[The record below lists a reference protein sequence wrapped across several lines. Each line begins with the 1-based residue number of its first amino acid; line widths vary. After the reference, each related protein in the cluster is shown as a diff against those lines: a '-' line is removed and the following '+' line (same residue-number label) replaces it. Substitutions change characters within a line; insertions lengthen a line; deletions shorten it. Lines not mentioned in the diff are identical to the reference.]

1 MRLHTSCLLSSIC
14 MFFHGKTFQLWIEYG
29 AILFLLIFSGRQSA
43 LDCIYH
49 VQLLRKPLMWKIIW
63 NYLLSLVEI
72 HRVLHGNQW
81 MGSSDFGSL
90 NKMTSQTA
98 GWGLKTKQDNKI
110 KSRRTWTWTNKW
122 ALAVCVW
129 GHLVFEHMLMLWAKL
144 LINLKLKLG
153 PR

>member
-1 MRLHTSCLLSSIC
+1 
-14 MFFHGKTFQLWIEYG
+14 
-29 AILFLLIFSGRQSA
+29 
-43 LDCIYH
+43 
-49 VQLLRKPLMWKIIW
+49 
-63 NYLLSLVEI
+63 LLSLVEI

-122 ALAVCVW
+122 AL
-129 GHLVFEHMLMLWAKL
+129 
-144 LINLKLKLG
+144 
-153 PR
+153 